1 MPRDTTTRFQG
12 VYARHRK
19 DCAVEWGSKC
29 SCTPAYWGK
38 VWDRAG
44 SRTVKTARLATP
56 SAASKARQDL
66 LEDLKRGQTPATATI
81 RLANAVELFIAAATD
96 GVALNK
102 HGRRYKPSAVRDLR
116 GCLENYV
123 KPVLGAKRLGDVRR
137 SDCQR
142 LVDDVA
148 PGMSGSRVRSV
159 VNSIRSLYRW
169 AQDRDLVQHD
179 PAGLV
184 RLPAMEAT
192 PRDRVATPG
201 EMAALLAALPL
212 HDALPYAIASYA
224 TARRAEIRHA
234 FIDDVDLDLEVIYLG
249 ADEDGR
255 KSRAAQRA
263 VPLVKPLAVLLRRC
277 LMARGRPGDY
287 ELLCPGHKAGG
298 RNSGRLSFEALQ
310 VRADEAWGREGL
322 QRITA
327 HECRHTCITWL
338 DAAGV
343 RPKVVSVLAG
353 HALPRSQQ
361 GAAPITQQRYTHT
374 LPGDLTRAGE
384 LFASYLAEAT
394 RDFHEAVSVPTA
406 VP

>member
-1 MPRDTTTRFQG
+1 
-12 VYARHRK
+12 
-19 DCAVEWGSKC
+19 
-29 SCTPAYWGK
+29 
-38 VWDRAG
+38 
-44 SRTVKTARLATP
+44 
-56 SAASKARQDL
+56 
-66 LEDLKRGQTPATATI
+66 
-81 RLANAVELFIAAATD
+81 
-96 GVALNK
+96 
-102 HGRRYKPSAVRDLR
+102 
-116 GCLENYV
+116 
-123 KPVLGAKRLGDVRR
+123 
-137 SDCQR
+137 
-142 LVDDVA
+142 
-148 PGMSGSRVRSV
+148 MSGSRVRSV

-179 PAGLV
+179 PAAPFV
-184 RLPAMEAT
+184 CRRWKPRL
-192 PRDRVATPG
+192 
-201 EMAALLAALPL
+201 
-212 HDALPYAIASYA
+212 AIGSQ
-224 TARRAEIRHA
+224 RRARWRRCSPRFPCTTPCRTRSLHTRRLDGLRSGTP

-249 ADEDGR
+249 ADEEGR

-277 LMARGRPGDY
+277 LMARGRPRRGRS
-287 ELLCPGHKAGG
+287 LAVPATRPAGE
-298 RNSGRLSFEALQ
+298 NSGRLSFEALQ

-394 RDFHEAVSVPTA
+394 RDFHESSFGPDSG
-406 VP
+406 PRSRRL